1 MLDMKRL
8 SANQQAIVWI
18 LVGALLMAIVLLWS
32 MPLYR
37 KMAGSKDAFTAIE
50 GEVPM
55 GDHLKSLNNYLC
67 SRDCCSTQYPV
78 GFAHEKDERV
88 DPSIH
93 STSNFMCSVFE
104 ANKGKNAGCMCAT
117 KEIKDYH
124 SNRGN
129 NF

>member
-1 MLDMKRL
+1 MKKL
-8 SANQQAIVWI
+8 PSSQQAIIWI
-18 LVGALLMAIVLLWS
+18 LVGALIMAITLLWS
-32 MPLYR
+32 MPLF
-37 KMAGSKDAFTAIE
+37 KKITGNEKFTAIE

-78 GFAHEKDERV
+78 GFAHEKDARV

-104 ANKGKNAGCMCAT
+104 ANKGKGAGCMCAT

-124 SNRGN
+124 TNRGN
-129 NF
+129 NYY